1 MTQTAN
7 ESYYAKT
14 RGDSTFWLVEYGYR
28 RQMASMDQVYG
39 EGLKPVRTLSTD
51 EMDAIPTSKPKRGK
65 RDSSGSD
72 ADAGNDAAS
81 IPATE

>member
-1 MTQTAN
+1 VSRTIWMVQN
-7 ESYYAKT
+7 
-14 RGDSTFWLVEYGYR
+14 GYR
-28 RQMASMDQVYG
+28 RRMLSMDQVYG
-39 EGLKPVRTLSTD
+39 EGLKPVRTLSQD

-65 RDSSGSD
+65 RGDGSGSD

>member
-1 MTQTAN
+1 
-7 ESYYAKT
+7 
-14 RGDSTFWLVEYGYR
+14 
-28 RQMASMDQVYG
+28 MDQVYG

>member
-1 MTQTAN
+1 
-7 ESYYAKT
+7 
-14 RGDSTFWLVEYGYR
+14 
-28 RQMASMDQVYG
+28 MDQVYG
-39 EGLKPVRTLSTD
+39 EGLKPVRTLSQD

-65 RDSSGSD
+65 RGDGSGSD